1 MTIKTAPMA
10 SGASGLPL
18 ATAAPTVNTRKNVP
32 IASTAY
38 RTPTRGVL
46 TTSSVSLRNSASL
59 AVDDVTMA
67 PRFALAGREV
77 VNAGGQDPSP
87 PPLLRAYRPAVKAPL
102 GRVRRSAW
110 RRHHSPGDA

>member
-32 IASTAY
+32 IASTVY
-38 RTPTRGVL
+38 RTPTRGML

-67 PRFALAGREV
+67 PRLALAGHEV

-87 PPLLRAYRPAVKAPL
+87 PPLLRAYRPAVNAPVRCVC
-102 GRVRRSAW
+102 RVAW
-110 RRHHSPGDA
+110 RDNFHPNP

>member
-1 MTIKTAPMA
+1 MTIKTAPIA

-38 RTPTRGVL
+38 RTPTRGRL
-46 TTSSVSLRNSASL
+46 RMSFVSLRSSAAL
-59 AVDDVTMA
+59 AADDVTMA
-67 PRFALAGREV
+67 PRIAAAMREV

-87 PPLLRAYRPAVKAPL
+87 PPLLRPYRPAVKAPMGWL
-102 GRVRRSAW
+102 CRGVGKDDFHPNA
-110 RRHHSPGDA
+110 